1 MSNIK
6 ISEMTE
12 ATSLG
17 DSDLLTIVQGGINKK
32 ITKINAIGDILTALN
47 NPTYTTDTGTSLNL
61 TNTRVGRLKTTLKG
75 DTEQTTYT
83 GKNVFNNASLGNAYV
98 SGATVSTIDT
108 GVKVV
113 STNASSRLL
122 FCNNSSAWCYKLC
135 WTNFH
140 GKGYLDNRRG
150 CRRKNYIRVM

>member
-32 ITKINAIGDILTALN
+32 ITKTNAIGDMITALN

-61 TNTRVGRLKTTLKG
+61 NNTRVGRLKTTLKG
-75 DTEQTTYT
+75 DTQQFTTT
-83 GKNVFNNASLGNAYV
+83 GKNLLDESTLRQGSGYDTTSTTRVFIPGNYYLETGTYTLYTNINTTNFKYAIGIGANAYPNV
-98 SGATVSTIDT
+98 GSYIYD
-108 GVKVV
+108 
-113 STNASSRLL
+113 SRLA
-122 FCNNSSAWCYKLC
+122 NEQ
-135 WTNFH
+135 
-140 GKGYLDNRRG
+140 
-150 CRRKNYIRVM
+150 